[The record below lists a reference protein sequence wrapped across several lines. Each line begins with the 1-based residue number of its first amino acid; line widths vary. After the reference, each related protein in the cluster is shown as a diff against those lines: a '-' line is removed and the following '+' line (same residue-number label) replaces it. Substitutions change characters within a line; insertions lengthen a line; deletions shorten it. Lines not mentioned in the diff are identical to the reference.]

1 MMDEHSA
8 NNTSRYLPCPASDGK
23 STHRSEQVVVSPC
36 STKLASEFSNN
47 FEQTQGQATVE
58 VPAEALA
65 SLIILAVEQ
74 RGQMLSP
81 DLRYLTLLWAK
92 EKARK
97 MGVSESVFLEVAQ
110 AVENHGSPISQAN
123 PISGMF

>member
-36 STKLASEFSNN
+36 STRLASEFSNS
-47 FEQTQGQATVE
+47 FEQTPETVE

-97 MGVSESVFLEVAQ
+97 MGVSESVFSEVAQ